1 MSVALLQGLLQA
13 NYYWGVPLLFTR
25 PLLTSRDSW
34 DSTQNNLT
42 IILLTGPLAYMT
54 KYQLPRLV
62 AAEDVLLIGGWVST
76 ASPVQASGTRL
87 GVTEGRGIGERLS
100 HSHLSS

>member
-13 NYYWGVPLLFTR
+13 NYYWGVPLLSTR

-62 AAEDVLLIGGWVST
+62 AAEDVLLIGG
-76 ASPVQASGTRL
+76 SPVQASGTRL